1 MASIDATFLILN
13 LYMNFPFL
21 SSDKEEDLNAVVNYN
36 TIDSEKDP
44 YNEAKN
50 LVLFKNSLKY
60 L

>member
-1 MASIDATFLILN
+1 MN
-13 LYMNFPFL
+13 LYLNFPFL
-21 SSDKEEDLNAVVNYN
+21 SSDKDEDLDIDVNFH

-50 LVLFKNSLKY
+50 LILFKNSLKY